1 MRVALVHDWLTGM
14 RGGEKV
20 LEVFCE
26 LFPDADLFTL
36 IHLPGTVSPIIEA
49 RRIRTSPASRLPG
62 IARSYRNLLPLY
74 PWLIERFDFRGY
86 DLVLSSSSCV
96 AKGAKAAPGATHVS
110 YVHSPMR
117 YVWDRYDDYFAPG
130 QAGFVTRTAMS
141 FFRGPLQQWDRSSAE
156 RVDVLVA
163 NSEFVA
169 TRIRRYFGR
178 RSEVIPPPV
187 DTRLFRPTGDAPGGE
202 WLAVS
207 AFAPYKRL
215 EVAIRGADLAGV
227 PLAVVGSGPHES
239 RLRAVAGPRTRFLG
253 WVPDDELVA
262 LYSRCR
268 ALVFPAVEDFG
279 IAPVE
284 AMACGRPVVALG
296 RGGARDS
303 VVGGRWEGDP
313 GGVESGATGL
323 FVDEQTP
330 EAFARAIRAVEADP
344 DAFRPEDC
352 RGRAEQFDTEVF
364 RARIREGV
372 ERWMGEGPPGAPGG
386 GPAGPGNPAAP

>member
-20 LEVFCE
+20 LEVFCR

-36 IHLPGTVSPIIEA
+36 IHVPGSVSPVIED
-49 RRIRTSPASRLPG
+49 RRIVASPVSRLPG

-74 PWLIERFDFRGY
+74 PRLIERFDFRGY
-86 DLVLSSSSCV
+86 ELVLSSSSCV

-117 YVWDRYDDYFAPG
+117 YVWDRYDDYFGPG
-130 QAGFVTRTAMS
+130 RAGLLTRTAMS
-141 FFRGPLQQWDRSSAE
+141 FFRGPLQRWDRATAE
-156 RVDVLVA
+156 RADVLVA

-169 TRIRRYFGR
+169 TRIRRYYGR
-178 RSEVIPPPV
+178 RAEVIPPPV
-187 DTRLFRPTGDAPGGE
+187 DTRLFRPTGDPPGAE

-215 EVAIRGADLAGV
+215 EVAIRAADLAGV
-227 PLAVVGSGPHES
+227 PLAVVGSGPQES

-253 WVPDDELVA
+253 WVPDEELVA

-268 ALVFPAVEDFG
+268 ALLFPAVEDFG

-313 GGVESGATGL
+313 AGADAGATGL
-323 FVDEQTP
+323 FVDDQTP
-330 EAFARAIRAVEADP
+330 EAFAAAIRAVESAP

-352 RGRAEQFDTEVF
+352 RRRAEQFDTEVF
-364 RARIREGV
+364 RGRIADGIR
-372 ERWMGEGPPGAPGG
+372 RWR
-386 GPAGPGNPAAP
+386 PAAPSP

>member
-26 LFPDADLFTL
+26 LYPDADLYTL
-36 IHLPGTVSPIIEA
+36 IHVPGRVSRVIED
-49 RRIRTSPASRLPG
+49 RRIVTSPLNRFPG
-62 IARSYRNLLPLY
+62 IERSYRNFLPLF
-74 PWLIERFDFRGY
+74 PWLVERFDLGGY
-86 DLVLSSSSCV
+86 DVVLSSSSCV
-96 AKGAKAAPGATHVS
+96 AKGAKPRAGATHVS

-130 QAGFVTRTAMS
+130 QAGFLTRTAMS
-141 FFRGPLQQWDRSSAE
+141 FCRGPLQRWDRSSAE
-156 RVDVLVA
+156 RVDVMVA

-178 RSEVIPPPV
+178 RAEVIPPPV
-187 DTRLFRPTGDAPGGE
+187 DTRAFRPTGDAPGEE

-215 EVAIRGADLAGV
+215 EVAIRAAEIAGV
-227 PLAVVGSGPHES
+227 PLAVVGSGPQEG
-239 RLRAVAGPRTRFLG
+239 RLRAAAGPRTRFLG
-253 WVPDDELVA
+253 WVPDDELAA

-268 ALVFPAVEDFG
+268 ALIFPAVEDFG
-279 IAPVE
+279 ITPVE

-296 RGGARDS
+296 RGGVRDS

-313 GGVESGATGL
+313 RGAEQGATGL
-323 FVDEQTP
+323 FVEDQTP
-330 EAFARAIRAVEADP
+330 EGFAAAIRAVEADP
-344 DAFRPEDC
+344 GAFVPGDC
-352 RGRAEQFDTEVF
+352 RRRAELFDTEVF
-364 RARIREGV
+364 RTRIREGM
-372 ERWMGEGPPGAPGG
+372 ERWASP
-386 GPAGPGNPAAP
+386 

>member
-1 MRVALVHDWLTGM
+1 M

-20 LEVFCE
+20 LEVFCQ

-36 IHLPGTVSPIIEA
+36 IHVPGSVSPAIES
-49 RRIRTSPASRLPG
+49 RRIRASAVSRLPG
-62 IARSYRNLLPLY
+62 IARSYRNFLPLY

-96 AKGAKAAPGATHVS
+96 AKGARPAPGAKHVS

-130 QAGFVTRTAMS
+130 RAGFLTRTAMS

-169 TRIRRYFGR
+169 TRIRRYYGR

-187 DTRLFRPTGDAPGGE
+187 DTKRFRPTGDPPGEE

-215 EVAIRGADLAGV
+215 EVAIRAAEIADV
-227 PLAVVGSGPHES
+227 PLAVVGAGPQES
-239 RLRAVAGPRTRFLG
+239 RLRAAAGPRTRFLG
-253 WVPDDELVA
+253 WVPDEELAA

-268 ALVFPAVEDFG
+268 ALIFPAVEDFG
-279 IAPVE
+279 ITPVE

-296 RGGARDS
+296 RGGVRDS

-313 GGVESGATGL
+313 AGAGDGATGL
-323 FVDEQTP
+323 FVEEQTP
-330 EAFARAIRAVEADP
+330 EAFAGAIRAVEADP
-344 DAFRPEDC
+344 GAFAPADC
-352 RGRAEQFDTEVF
+352 RARAEAFDTEVF

-372 ERWMGEGPPGAPGG
+372 ARWVGEPSGPAPGG
-386 GPAGPGNPAAP
+386 PGGAPSP

>member
-26 LFPDADLFTL
+26 LFPEADLFTL
-36 IHLPGTVSPIIEA
+36 IHVPGSVSPVIEG
-49 RRIRTSPASRLPG
+49 RRIVTSPVNRLPG
-62 IARSYRNLLPLY
+62 VGRSYRNFLPLY
-74 PWLIERFDFRGY
+74 PWLIERFDLRGY

-117 YVWDRYDDYFAPG
+117 YVWDRYDDYFGPG
-130 QAGFVTRTAMS
+130 RAGLLTRAAMS
-141 FFRGPLQQWDRSSAE
+141 FFRGPLQAWDRTSAE

-169 TRIRRYFGR
+169 TRIRRYYGR
-178 RSEVIPPPV
+178 RAEVIPPPV
-187 DTRLFRPTGDAPGGE
+187 DTRLFRPTGEPPGDE

-215 EVAIRGADLAGV
+215 EVAIRAAEIAGV
-227 PLAVVGSGPHES
+227 PLAVVGSGPHEA

-253 WVPDDELVA
+253 WVSDEELVG

-268 ALVFPAVEDFG
+268 GLLFPAVEDFG

-284 AMACGRPVVALG
+284 AMACGRPVIALG

-303 VVGGRWEGDP
+303 VIGARWEGDP
-313 GGVESGATGL
+313 TGATSGATGL
-323 FVDEQTP
+323 FVEEQTP
-330 EAFARAIRAVEADP
+330 EAFVRAIRVAETDP
-344 DAFRPEDC
+344 GAFRPEDC
-352 RGRAEQFDTEVF
+352 RARAEEFDTEVF
-364 RARIREGV
+364 RGRIREGV
-372 ERWMGEGPPGAPGG
+372 ERWRAPGG
-386 GPAGPGNPAAP
+386 PAAGAGATAAAGPP